1 MILVTGGA
9 GYIGSHVV
17 KRLGERGY
25 GLLVYDNLS
34 RGHGEMVTFG
44 RLIQGDLS
52 ETARLEG
59 LLREHSV
66 TAVMHFAAYCLVG
79 ESEVD
84 PHRYYLNNVVN
95 TIRLLDAMLKAGVR
109 KMVFSSSAAV
119 YGEPL
124 EVPIE
129 EEHPTVPTN
138 VYGQTKLVVE
148 QVLGKYASAYDLRY
162 ASLRYFN
169 AAGADPGGAIG
180 EDHDPESHLI
190 PLILDVALGRKAAV
204 TIFGTDY
211 DTPDGTCIRDYIH
224 VGDLAEA
231 HVLALESL
239 VEKGRSSVY
248 NLGNGRG
255 FSVREVI
262 RAAERVTGKRI
273 AAVEGNRRPGDPARL
288 VASSARI
295 MKELGWRPA
304 LADLETIV
312 ETAWNFHRRRF
323 G

>member
-34 RGHGEMVTFG
+34 QGHREMVTCG
-44 RLIQGDLS
+44 RLIQGDLA
-52 ETARLEG
+52 ENARLEG
-59 LLREHSV
+59 LLRDHGV
-66 TAVMHFAAYCLVG
+66 TAVMHFAAHCLVG

-84 PHRYYLNNVVN
+84 PHKYYLNNVVN
-95 TIRLLDAMLKAGVR
+95 TIRLLDAMLQAGVR
-109 KMVFSSSAAV
+109 RMVFSSSAAV

-129 EEHPTVPTN
+129 EEHPTAPTN

-148 QVLGKYASAYDLRY
+148 QVLGKYASAYDLQY

-190 PLILDVALGRKAAV
+190 PLVLDVALGRKAAV

-224 VGDLAEA
+224 VSDLAEA

-262 RAAERVTGKRI
+262 KAAERVTGKKI
-273 AAVEGNRRPGDPARL
+273 AAREGNRRPGTRRGWWPLRR
-288 VASSARI
+288 AS
-295 MKELGWRPA
+295 
-304 LADLETIV
+304 
-312 ETAWNFHRRRF
+312 
-323 G
+323 